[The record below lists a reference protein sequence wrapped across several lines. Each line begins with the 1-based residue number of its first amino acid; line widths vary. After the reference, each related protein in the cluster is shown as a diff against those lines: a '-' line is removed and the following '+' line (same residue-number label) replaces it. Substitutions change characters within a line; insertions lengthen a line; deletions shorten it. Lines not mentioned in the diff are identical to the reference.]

1 MALTQITEKGIKD
14 GEIINADI
22 NASAAIQGSKI
33 SPDFG
38 SQNITTT
45 GRVLVGTTTEGG
57 VNADDLTIATSG
69 HTGVTIRSGTS
80 SVGSLYFSDGTSG
93 DDEYRGAV
101 QYNHTDNYLRFY
113 SDAAERMRIASD
125 GQIGMGTS
133 SPVQQAGRG
142 LHINGT
148 DQTRIKLTNASSGA
162 TANDGFD
169 IIQENGLGIHLIN
182 HEDAEMKFGT
192 NAAERLRIDSSGV
205 VRIGGTASY
214 NASDKLTLVGSG
226 NTSLTIDSTSTTES
240 SIFFADGATGTE
252 AYRGYLQYKNA
263 ADALAIG
270 TAATERM
277 RIDSSGRVL
286 IATTTVGESSADNL
300 TIEDSSHCGITI
312 RSGSSSGGNVFFTDA
327 TSGDQFQGYVQYN
340 HSDNSLKF
348 GTSKVERMRIKS
360 DGKVLIG
367 TTSDGGQGGLSILP
381 LHDDGSCTLIFDR
394 ANTSDTSTVINF
406 ENNNS
411 TVGSI
416 THGNSSTSYNT
427 SSDYRLKE
435 NVTAISDGITRLKTL
450 KPYRFNFKI
459 DASTTVDGFLAHEV
473 TAVPEAISGTKD
485 ETKDILYTE
494 EDTIPSGKKVGDVKE
509 TVPAYQGIDQ
519 SKLVPLLTAALQ
531 EAVGKIETLE
541 TKVAALEAA

>member
-263 ADALAIG
+263 DDALAIG

-277 RIDSSGRVL
+277 RLDSSGRLL
-286 IATTTVGESSADNL
+286 IGTTTVGEGSSDNL
-300 TIEDSSHCGITI
+300 TVADSSHCGITI

>member
-45 GRVLVGTTTEGG
+45 GRVFVGTTTEGG

-226 NTSLTIDSTSTTES
+226 NTSLTIDSTSTTE
-240 SIFFADGATGTE
+240 
-252 AYRGYLQYKNA
+252 
-263 ADALAIG
+263 
-270 TAATERM
+270 
-277 RIDSSGRVL
+277 
-286 IATTTVGESSADNL
+286 
-300 TIEDSSHCGITI
+300 
-312 RSGSSSGGNVFFTDA
+312 
-327 TSGDQFQGYVQYN
+327 
-340 HSDNSLKF
+340 
-348 GTSKVERMRIKS
+348 
-360 DGKVLIG
+360 
-367 TTSDGGQGGLSILP
+367 
-381 LHDDGSCTLIFDR
+381 
-394 ANTSDTSTVINF
+394 
-406 ENNNS
+406 
-411 TVGSI
+411 
-416 THGNSSTSYNT
+416 
-427 SSDYRLKE
+427 
-435 NVTAISDGITRLKTL
+435 
-450 KPYRFNFKI
+450 
-459 DASTTVDGFLAHEV
+459 
-473 TAVPEAISGTKD
+473 
-485 ETKDILYTE
+485 
-494 EDTIPSGKKVGDVKE
+494 
-509 TVPAYQGIDQ
+509 
-519 SKLVPLLTAALQ
+519 
-531 EAVGKIETLE
+531 
-541 TKVAALEAA
+541 